1 MGAAAIPIAAAL
13 ISTAGTVYASES
25 AKGPAMPKAP
35 VLPKI
40 PQAPVA
46 AAGNQ
51 AEQRAKTAGG
61 TILSDQKANQQIAD
75 GASTGRK
82 TLLGL

>member
-1 MGAAAIPIAAAL
+1 MGAAAIPIASAL
-13 ISTAGTVYASES
+13 ISTVGTVYASS
-25 AKGPAMPKAP
+25 QNKAPAMPKAP

-40 PQAPVA
+40 PQLPVA

-61 TILSDQKANQQIAD
+61 TILSDQKANSQIAD
-75 GASTGRK
+75 GANTVRK
-82 TLLGL
+82 TLLGT